1 MNDLTIS
8 QISTIL
14 NSIVAQATGQSGMEV
29 TDTSSFVAVANT
41 ALKTGYDPIM
51 KAISQVITKTIF
63 SNRPYTR
70 KFQSLEVT
78 NQAYGNHIRKLQMAD
93 SNFEDDQRY
102 VLEDG
107 ISIDQYKVKKP
118 AVIQTNFYGQTT
130 YQYQAPTIFKDQ
142 IDTAFSGPEEFGQ
155 FMAMQAT
162 NTADQIEKAHEETS
176 RATVCNIIAGKV
188 AGDGRSVI
196 HVLTEYNAYLGLTGD
211 DALTKTTIMKPENF
225 IPFVKWLYAR
235 IKTLI
240 GLMGERSKRFHISPN
255 GVNLERHT
263 PINMMNFYMYAPI
276 ENLIDASVLADTFHD
291 NRLKLMGHESVN
303 FWQSMGT
310 DSDTDKI
317 HVTAGYIDETGTAVS
332 KEENLDGVLGV
343 IFDKEAAGYT
353 TVNAWSS
360 PTPFNAN
367 GGYTNIFYHFTDKH
381 WNDFTENAIVL
392 LLD

>member
-1 MNDLTIS
+1 
-8 QISTIL
+8 
-14 NSIVAQATGQSGMEV
+14 
-29 TDTSSFVAVANT
+29 
-41 ALKTGYDPIM
+41 
-51 KAISQVITKTIF
+51 
-63 SNRPYTR
+63 
-70 KFQSLEVT
+70 
-78 NQAYGNHIRKLQMAD
+78 
-93 SNFEDDQRY
+93 
-102 VLEDG
+102 
-107 ISIDQYKVKKP
+107 
-118 AVIQTNFYGQTT
+118 
-130 YQYQAPTIFKDQ
+130 
-142 IDTAFSGPEEFGQ
+142 
-155 FMAMQAT
+155 
-162 NTADQIEKAHEETS
+162 
-176 RATVCNIIAGKV
+176 
-188 AGDGRSVI
+188 
-196 HVLTEYNAYLGLTGD
+196 
-211 DALTKTTIMKPENF
+211 MKPENF

-235 IKTLI
+235 IQTLI

-255 GVNLERHT
+255 GMNLERHT
-263 PINMMNFYMYAPI
+263 PINMMNFYMYAPM
-276 ENLIDASVLADTFHD
+276 ENQISASVLADTFHD

-381 WNDFTENAIVL
+381 WNDFTENGIVL